1 MNGDGRHTLRPWVLL
16 VVLVAL
22 IGGPIML
29 YHILPLAGVSAAV
42 TSSVVVV
49 VALKHLGLL
58 AVLLAPLY
66 ALVRRRPRS

>member
-1 MNGDGRHTLRPWVLL
+1 MNGEGRHTLHPWLL
-16 VVLVAL
+16 PMVLVAL
-22 IGGPIML
+22 IAGPIVL
-29 YHILPLAGVSAAV
+29 YLLPLAGVSAAV
-42 TSSVVVV
+42 ASSVVVV